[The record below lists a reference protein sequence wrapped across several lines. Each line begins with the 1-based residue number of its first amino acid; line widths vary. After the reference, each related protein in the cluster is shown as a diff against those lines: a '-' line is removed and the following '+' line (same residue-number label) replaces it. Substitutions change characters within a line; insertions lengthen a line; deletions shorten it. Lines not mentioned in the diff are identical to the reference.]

1 MKWLGCVLETP
12 LYGNMAP
19 SALFPG
25 RGRALTR
32 SRPFSPRATAPVW
45 WDHSWSPADFSS
57 KNNSW
62 FTVHCSSR
70 AFLQRGSCSRRE
82 QQGKPR
88 LNNIAL
94 TTLPHQQ
101 SVLSP
106 HWRISADVPHPKF
119 RPASC
124 SSDMLPQVAFSDAG
138 YMEDGRKVWVWRS
151 WRAADAEG
159 SQQLPRQLTAHHGP
173 ALQHWGHSSVSG
185 LNATCYSWFTPVGFT
200 SYLADHPTILDVEG
214 PGPTFYWFPCCQRLH
229 LLQCVFLHL
238 LQCVCDG
245 SFINAKWISLWKMK
259 SRN

>member
-124 SSDMLPQVAFSDAG
+124 SSDMLPQVASSDAG

-151 WRAADAEG
+151 WRAADAAAAQAAH
-159 SQQLPRQLTAHHGP
+159 STPRSSSA
-173 ALQHWGHSSVSG
+173 ALRTQFSFWFECHLLFLIYACGIHKLSCWPSHYIGCRRSWTYFLLISLLSETSSSSVCLPPSSSMC
-185 LNATCYSWFTPVGFT
+185 LWRK
-200 SYLADHPTILDVEG
+200 
-214 PGPTFYWFPCCQRLH
+214 FY
-229 LLQCVFLHL
+229 
-238 LQCVCDG
+238 
-245 SFINAKWISLWKMK
+245 
-259 SRN
+259 